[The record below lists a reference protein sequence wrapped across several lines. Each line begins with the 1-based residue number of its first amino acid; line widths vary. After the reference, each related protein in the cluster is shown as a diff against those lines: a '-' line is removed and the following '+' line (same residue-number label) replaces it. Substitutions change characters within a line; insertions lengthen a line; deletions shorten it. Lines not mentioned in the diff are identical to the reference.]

1 MILKQKQEYEANF
14 NFIGYFFLDAF
25 ERCEDR
31 IKRKKISNLIK
42 SLNFMYMHT
51 NRIEVELIKQKIKDE
66 YIKKS

>member
-1 MILKQKQEYEANF
+1 MILKQKQEYEAHF
-14 NFIGYFFLDAF
+14 NFIGYFLLDAF

>member
-14 NFIGYFFLDAF
+14 NLIGYFLLDAF

-42 SLNFMYMHT
+42 SLNIMYMYT
-51 NRIEVELIKQKIKDE
+51 NRIEMESIKQKIQNE